1 MSGSGRAGRCLSM
14 SAPRRDHP
22 DAAAAAASSRNTWRT
37 ATALEPAAGAEL
49 NYEERGLR
57 RRRTAAS
64 A

>member
-1 MSGSGRAGRCLSM
+1 MSGSGRAGRGLSM

-22 DAAAAAASSRNTWRT
+22 DAAASSRNTWRT